1 MERADEPKL
10 FFESLFE
17 RVVNIRTLVA
27 HPVILQLA
35 WEKGF
40 HNIFGKIVLWWTLIL
55 SSLSQL
61 RNPIFGLVSKNMANS
76 RQNKPTQE
84 QDAPENNNCINPY
97 CVHAPLI
104 PPQSGLSSIPGWM
117 VPEGHN
123 LCRLGRGGLP
133 RRRRRRHP
141 PGQVGNAQM
150 NTMTGLN
157 IQ

>member
-84 QDAPENNNCINPY
+84 QDAPENNNYINPY

-104 PPQSGLSSIPGWM
+104 PLQSGLSRMSGRM
-117 VPEGHN
+117 VVARIKTGVTRGISGGIGG
-123 LCRLGRGGLP
+123 RLGNKGGGKGGRGG
-133 RRRRRRHP
+133 
-141 PGQVGNAQM
+141 
-150 NTMTGLN
+150 
-157 IQ
+157 